1 MTDQQWK
8 RALELYETAVEL
20 PEMAVQ
26 SFLDSSA
33 EEPAVVQKVNQILSM
48 TRAPA
53 VVSFTRSPT
62 AYAGIAIGR
71 YDVIDLLGRGSTG
84 EVYAGR
90 DRELG
95 RPVAL
100 KIMSAEYATLRSSSQ
115 RFLREAQASSA
126 LNHPNIVTIHEV
138 ITWNSLPVIVMESVE
153 GKPLRALCGDPMPM
167 ETAVPIAVQ
176 MMKALAI
183 AHANGIVHR
192 DLKPE
197 NVIVRPDGYV
207 KVLDFGLARRSFVQA
222 AADGDEGS
230 SIEGLPVGT
239 LRYMSPEQCRGE
251 SATPASDVFAAGI
264 VLYEMLAGKHPF
276 YADSPLDTAHAIAW
290 IEPRPLRQVDPEVL
304 ASLDHLVQAML
315 AKDAGARP
323 SSEQVVRQL
332 ASCLDESVQK
342 PVQNRP
348 SFFWLYAALVV
359 ALLATGIFWLKQG
372 SAPSKP
378 LAVLQEP
385 DLKIVALANL
395 LGEESYPDSSPD
407 GTRVAFGFSSESSPV
422 SHIYMKELVSSRL
435 IQLTNDT
442 LSDFEPVF
450 SPDGSKM
457 AFLRRQDGRLN
468 LMIMPST
475 GGIEHKV
482 GEISDSRINLRV
494 MTWDAQGGNLIV
506 SEPLGQPEV
515 KMALFAISLDTG
527 IKRQITFPKP
537 GKIDCMPVMTPDG
550 RSLGFARLSENG
562 SGILL
567 AMPLAS
573 ALKAGSE
580 TQTRR
585 LIPSAEPIFCWNWT
599 ADGHDLLVSRM
610 VAGKAHLWRYP
621 FSAGIG
627 SSPPMRVG
635 GLEEEVT
642 QISVSRVTGLL
653 IYTAHTSRNVGIWSY
668 RLRMADAGKR
678 LIASAKMDLDAR
690 YSPDG
695 KNIVFASARAGF
707 GQIDLWMS
715 ASDGSNQRQIIMFEE
730 PGQHAVGSPS
740 WSPDGRWIAFD
751 ADLPGKTKAIY
762 LLDVLGGKPKR
773 LTSAT
778 GSEDSVPSWSSDGRW
793 IYCSS
798 YRDGQHNIWRLPLE
812 GGPPVQ
818 ITHNGGFESYESPDG
833 KFLYYT
839 RVGKPAIWRMALPD
853 GKGAAVAGLETVA
866 GRCWEGSAK
875 GIYFV
880 SSSKSTILQFFNFS
894 NQQVTRIRELPVVP
908 TGTYRGLSVNPDGR
922 TMLYLQEAPGRTNV
936 MVVSNFH

>member
-1 MTDQQWK
+1 
-8 RALELYETAVEL
+8 
-20 PEMAVQ
+20 
-26 SFLDSSA
+26 
-33 EEPAVVQKVNQILSM
+33 VVQKVNQILRE
-48 TRAPA
+48 TCAPDLISVLRPA
-53 VVSFTRSPT
+53 TP
-62 AYAGIAIGR
+62 YAGIAIGR

-100 KIMSAEYATLRSSSQ
+100 KIMSAEYATLQSSSQ

-138 ITWNSLPVIVMESVE
+138 ITLDSLPVIVMELVK
-153 GKPLRALCGDPMPM
+153 GKPLRALCGKPMPV

-176 MMKALAI
+176 IMKALAI
-183 AHANGIVHR
+183 AHASGIVHR

-207 KVLDFGLARRSFVQA
+207 KVLDFGLASRSFVQA
-222 AADGDEGS
+222 AAAGGEGS
-230 SIEGLPVGT
+230 STEGLPVGT

-264 VLYEMLAGKHPF
+264 VLYEMLVGRHPF
-276 YADSPLDTAHAIAW
+276 CADSPLDTAHAIAW
-290 IEPRPLRQVDPEVL
+290 IEPRPLRQANPVVL
-304 ASLDHLVQAML
+304 DSIDQLVQAML
-315 AKDAGARP
+315 AKDANARP
-323 SSEQVVRQL
+323 SSEQVVKGL
-332 ASCLDESVQK
+332 ATCLDRPVRK
-342 PVQNRP
+342 RVQNRAAV
-348 SFFWLYAALVV
+348 WLYAALVV
-359 ALLATGIFWLKQG
+359 ALVAAGFFWLKKG
-372 SAPSKP
+372 TWGTKPPS
-378 LAVLQEP
+378 VLQEP

-395 LGEESYPDSSPD
+395 LGEESFPDLSPD
-407 GTRVAFGFSSESSPV
+407 GTRVAFGFSGESSPI
-422 SHIYMKELVSSRL
+422 SHIYMKELGSSRL
-435 IQLTNDT
+435 TQLTNDT

-450 SPDGSKM
+450 SPDGSRM

-506 SEPLGQPEV
+506 SEPLGHPEV
-515 KMALFAISLDTG
+515 QMALFAISLDTG
-527 IKRQITFPKP
+527 TKRQITFPKP

-550 RSLGFARLSENG
+550 RSLGFARLGENG

-567 AMPLAS
+567 ATPLAS
-573 ALKAGSE
+573 ALKARGE

-610 VAGKAHLWRYP
+610 LAGKAHLWRYP

-627 SSPPMRVG
+627 SSPPVRVA

-642 QISVSRVTGLL
+642 QTSVSRVIDLL
-653 IYTAHTSRNVGIWSY
+653 IYTAQTSRNAGIWSY
-668 RLRMADAGKR
+668 RLRLADAGKR
-678 LIASAKMDLDAR
+678 LIASAKMDVDAR

-707 GQIDLWMS
+707 GQIDLWMC
-715 ASDGSNQRQIIMFEE
+715 ASDGSNQRQLIMFEE
-730 PGQHAVGSPS
+730 PGEHAVGSPT
-740 WSPDGRWIAFD
+740 WSPNGRWIAFD
-751 ADLPGKTKAIY
+751 ADLPGKTKGIY

-778 GSEDSVPSWSSDGRW
+778 GSEDSVPAWSSDGRS

-798 YRDGQHNIWRLPLE
+798 YRGGQHNIWRVPLE
-812 GGPPVQ
+812 GRPPVQ
-818 ITHNGGFESYESPDG
+818 ITHDGGFESYESPDG

-839 RVGKPAIWRMALPD
+839 RGGKPGICRMALPD

-880 SSSKSTILQFFNFS
+880 STTSKSTILQFFNFA

-922 TMLYLQEAPGRTNV
+922 TMLYLQRDPPRTNV